1 MYITKAKNY
10 QILQS
15 QKSNLRSENMDK
27 KGSLPRF
34 DLKIKNLD
42 NWKLKDIRRKKK
54 MFVNVN
60 FHIVKNKSILL

>member
-1 MYITKAKNY
+1 MYITKAKKY
-10 QILQS
+10 QILQKFWKQS

-42 NWKLKDIRRKKK
+42 NWKLKDI
-54 MFVNVN
+54 
-60 FHIVKNKSILL
+60 